1 MLNPMS
7 PKEKKFIQDIVRV
20 RGQELDFIRLGM
32 EVEFSNDRGTIAGMN
47 ANGNLDVKFANT
59 LKHGKHAH
67 NCHPTWE
74 MKYFDE
80 TGALIACYADGIC
93 QFSPNKPKVA

>member
-1 MLNPMS
+1 MPKPLS
-7 PKEKKFIQDIVRV
+7 PKEKKFIQDLVRI

-32 EVEFSNDRGTIAGMN
+32 EVEFRGDRGTITGLN
-47 ANGNLDVKFANT
+47 THGNLDVKFANT

-74 MKYFDE
+74 MKYFDAS
-80 TGALIACYADGIC
+80 GKLIACYTNDIC
-93 QFSPNKPKVA
+93 QFSPNKPAVA